1 MQNRLLSQAIEK
13 LADDF
18 ARRDWKYLDVEPG
31 SRWEKTFCWPGQQKE
46 EIMICVHK
54 GNMIQEDFHRQDF
67 FFFNFAYK
75 GSYGAFSYRYDN
87 HITVREG
94 EMPGMRSVSGMKKTL
109 SLSGSSCVRRHFSAP
124 FCPSCLQMPD
134 CSGSSWNR
142 AWSGQAFFC
151 KVRRFRLKRLR
162 SCWAIATA
170 VIFIK
175 HSVSITTCRPGSMK
189 GYFDVERRLR

>member
-1 MQNRLLSQAIEK
+1 MQTFAQGIIHLRIQGELMQNRLLSQAIEK

-94 EMPGMRSVSGMKKTL
+94 EMPGMRSVSGMKKNL

-124 FCPSCLQMPD
+124 FCPSCLQMPAVPVLP
-134 CSGSSWNR
+134 GTAHGAGRHSS
-142 AWSGQAFFC
+142 
-151 KVRRFRLKRLR
+151 VRYVA
-162 SCWAIATA
+162 S
-170 VIFIK
+170 
-175 HSVSITTCRPGSMK
+175 
-189 GYFDVERRLR
+189 D

>member
-1 MQNRLLSQAIEK
+1 MQTFAQGIIHLRIRGELMQNRLLSQAIEK

-31 SRWEKTFCWPGQQKE
+31 SRWEKTFCWPGQPKE

-54 GNMIQEDFHRQDF
+54 GNMIQEDFHRQYF

-94 EMPGMRSVSGMKKTL
+94 ECYIGQPYAGYALSKRDEEEFIIIGILMRKETFFRSFLPVL
-109 SLSGSSCVRRHFSAP
+109 SADARLFRFFLEPR
-124 FCPSCLQMPD
+124 ME
-134 CSGSSWNR
+134 R
-142 AWSGQAFFC
+142 AGI
-151 KVRRFRLKRLR
+151 LL
-162 SCWAIATA
+162 
-170 VIFIK
+170 
-175 HSVSITTCRPGSMK
+175 
-189 GYFDVERRLR
+189 